1 MFLYFFSFLISK
13 EEQAQKS
20 YFVLLFL
27 ILIAIPLISFII
39 INYLTKILKIEELV
53 FKILD
58 YFYKPYF
65 ITIAE
70 ITPIT
75 SLMIAL
81 FRIYTSIYFYYKR
94 KDDYEDDMIP
104 KPYVLIITHCIYLFV
119 EFFIWGLLIHL
130 CEIGY
135 LTDLWNKFLKSYCLN
150 KEYEFS
156 TEVPVNDGFIIQDN
170 LPNYNTQNNNIP
182 NYNPPNYNTQNNN
195 TPQIINNNTPQI
207 INNESEN
214 NLINDND
221 FDSNNNSM
229 NNPLINNINIEQN
242 NNNQLM
248 GNKYVQEQIEKVNN
262 NIDLTTRIVGL
273 TKTFCFC
280 CKKNL
285 RAVNNLYLG
294 LEANEK
300 FGLLGFNGSGKS
312 TTFKCITNELFY
324 DSGEITLFGY
334 NNKTSFNKLRTM
346 IGYCPQEN
354 PLFDYLTVRELLSF
368 YKSLKRSNISI
379 EDTCNKFG
387 IGKYIDKYC
396 VDLSGGN
403 KRKLTFAIALMNY
416 PKILLLDEPSTG
428 VDPESRRIMWKN
440 INELSS
446 TGNEYN
452 MILTTHSMEEAEI
465 LCDTVSW
472 LRSGNFVCVGNPE
485 KLKISY
491 SSGYKLHIKFKD
503 DKIKDLINNENFQ
516 HKNLCDL
523 KIEGA
528 DFIMSVIDKYQNL
541 GFYVDALYDTLSLI
555 CDKCNKISTTEIGKD
570 FSFELKIHVKKD
582 KQGLLFAQILNM
594 KSLNELIS
602 EININMEPL
611 ENILIQ
617 P

>member
-1 MFLYFFSFLISK
+1 
-13 EEQAQKS
+13 
-20 YFVLLFL
+20 
-27 ILIAIPLISFII
+27 
-39 INYLTKILKIEELV
+39 
-53 FKILD
+53 
-58 YFYKPYF
+58 
-65 ITIAE
+65 
-70 ITPIT
+70 
-75 SLMIAL
+75 
-81 FRIYTSIYFYYKR
+81 
-94 KDDYEDDMIP
+94 
-104 KPYVLIITHCIYLFV
+104 
-119 EFFIWGLLIHL
+119 
-130 CEIGY
+130 
-135 LTDLWNKFLKSYCLN
+135 
-150 KEYEFS
+150 
-156 TEVPVNDGFIIQDN
+156 
-170 LPNYNTQNNNIP
+170 
-182 NYNPPNYNTQNNN
+182 
-195 TPQIINNNTPQI
+195 
-207 INNESEN
+207 
-214 NLINDND
+214 
-221 FDSNNNSM
+221 
-229 NNPLINNINIEQN
+229 
-242 NNNQLM
+242 
-248 GNKYVQEQIEKVNN
+248 
-262 NIDLTTRIVGL
+262 
-273 TKTFCFC
+273 
-280 CKKNL
+280 
-285 RAVNNLYLG
+285 LG

-334 NNKTSFNKLRTM
+334 NNKTSFSKLRTM

-428 VDPESRRIMWKN
+428 VDPQSRRIMWKN

-485 KLKISY
+485 KLKILS

-528 DFIMSVIDKYQNL
+528 EFIMSIIDKYQTSCNDDSNIVNEL
-541 GFYVDALYDTLSLI
+541 CTVNIDNAIGGYK
-555 CDKCNKISTTEIGKD
+555 CKNGEWDKSVCEIGKCTFGYYYD
-570 FSFELKIHVKKD
+570 SSTCKED
-582 KQGLLFAQILNM
+582 SCYILSDSSDS
-594 KSLNELIS
+594 KSSSSSENNSSTDSSSSGIDYSSSSIDSSSSHIDTSSSENSSSDSHNNSSSATSSIS
-602 EININMEPL
+602 RDES
-611 ENILIQ
+611 
-617 P
+617 

>member
-1 MFLYFFSFLISK
+1 
-13 EEQAQKS
+13 
-20 YFVLLFL
+20 
-27 ILIAIPLISFII
+27 
-39 INYLTKILKIEELV
+39 
-53 FKILD
+53 
-58 YFYKPYF
+58 
-65 ITIAE
+65 
-70 ITPIT
+70 
-75 SLMIAL
+75 
-81 FRIYTSIYFYYKR
+81 
-94 KDDYEDDMIP
+94 
-104 KPYVLIITHCIYLFV
+104 
-119 EFFIWGLLIHL
+119 
-130 CEIGY
+130 
-135 LTDLWNKFLKSYCLN
+135 
-150 KEYEFS
+150 
-156 TEVPVNDGFIIQDN
+156 
-170 LPNYNTQNNNIP
+170 
-182 NYNPPNYNTQNNN
+182 
-195 TPQIINNNTPQI
+195 
-207 INNESEN
+207 
-214 NLINDND
+214 
-221 FDSNNNSM
+221 M
-229 NNPLINNINIEQN
+229 NNPLISNINIEQN
-242 NNNQLM
+242 NNNQLI

-262 NIDLTTRIVGL
+262 NLDLTTRIVGL

-312 TTFKCITNELFY
+312 TIFKCITNELFY

-485 KLKISY
+485 KLKILS

-503 DKIKDLINNENFQ
+503 DKIKDLINNENLQ

-528 DFIMSVIDKYQNL
+528 EFIMSVIDKYQNL

-555 CDKCNKISTTEIGKD
+555 CDKCDKISTTEIGKD

-617 P
+617 L